1 MEARMMRRLNLP
13 VTVALAMLAVVAV
26 ASSAFADVVIDITR
40 GNFKPVPIAISDF
53 DADNPQATK
62 VGQDVARVIR
72 ADLERSGL
80 FAPIDP
86 KAHIQTTAA
95 MRVQP
100 RFSAWRVLNVDPLV
114 IGRAS
119 CRERGGKYVE

>member
-1 MEARMMRRLNLP
+1 MR
-13 VTVALAMLAVVAV
+13 
-26 ASSAFADVVIDITR
+26 
-40 GNFKPVPIAISDF
+40 ISDWSS
-53 DADNPQATK
+53 DVCSSDL

-86 KAHIQTTAA
+86 KAHIQTPAA

-100 RFSAWRVLNVDPLV
+100 RFSDCRVLNVDALVTGRIQIPSDGPLP
-114 IGRAS
+114 RAFPLWDVTAAQQLT
-119 CRERGGKYVE
+119 RPALAHTPAPLPPPLPPLPQPP

>member
-1 MEARMMRRLNLP
+1 MR
-13 VTVALAMLAVVAV
+13 
-26 ASSAFADVVIDITR
+26 
-40 GNFKPVPIAISDF
+40 ISDWSS
-53 DADNPQATK
+53 DVCSSDL

-86 KAHIQTTAA
+86 KAHIQTPAA

-100 RFSAWRVLNVDPLV
+100 RFSDWRMLNVDALV
-114 IGRAS
+114 NGRIEIQRS
-119 CRERGGKYVE
+119 EERRVGKECVSTCRSRWSPYN

>member
-1 MEARMMRRLNLP
+1 MR
-13 VTVALAMLAVVAV
+13 
-26 ASSAFADVVIDITR
+26 
-40 GNFKPVPIAISDF
+40 ISDWSS
-53 DADNPQATK
+53 DVCSSDL

-86 KAHIQTTAA
+86 KAHIQTPAA

-100 RFSAWRVLNVDPLV
+100 RFSDWRVLNVDALV
-114 IGRAS
+114 NGRIEIQSDGRLRGEFRLWDVTAEQQMTGLRS
-119 CRERGGKYVE
+119 EERRVGKEWVSTGRSWGAP